1 MTILT
6 RISTYLHTLISKF
19 LNDDDD
25 DRAGAPEGD
34 LTSFLVDSL
43 DRELN
48 GESNVIQLARARTS
62 SHAA

>member
-19 LNDDDD
+19 LNEDDNNRAERSEDD
-25 DRAGAPEGD
+25 LDRFVVAM
-34 LTSFLVDSL
+34 L

-48 GESNVIQLARARTS
+48 GGE
-62 SHAA
+62 AA

>member
-6 RISTYLHTLISKF
+6 RITTYFGSLISK
-19 LNDDDD
+19 LNDGDD
-25 DRAGAPEGD
+25 DRADRSEDD
-34 LTSFLVDSL
+34 LDRYVVAML

-48 GESNVIQLARARTS
+48 GESNVIQMTRVRTS